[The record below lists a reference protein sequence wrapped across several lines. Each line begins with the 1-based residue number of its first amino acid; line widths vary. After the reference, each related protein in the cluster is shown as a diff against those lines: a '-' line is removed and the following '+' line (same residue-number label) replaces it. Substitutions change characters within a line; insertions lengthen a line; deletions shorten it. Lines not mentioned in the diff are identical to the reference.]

1 MVKKRNELGQYIRNN
16 DFDFSIR
23 FPSPLK
29 LIKYLMMILIVS
41 PWLFI
46 LLYKLNFM
54 DLVQKTM
61 ENLFL
66 IKSDDPKKSNG
77 FF

>member
-1 MVKKRNELGQYIRNN
+1 MVKKRNELGKYIRNN
-16 DFDFSIR
+16 DFYFSIH
-23 FPSPLK
+23 FPSQLK
-29 LIKYLMMILIVS
+29 LIKYLIIILIVS
-41 PWLFI
+41 PLLFI

-61 ENLFL
+61 GNLFL
-66 IKSDDPKKSNG
+66 IKNDDPKKSNG